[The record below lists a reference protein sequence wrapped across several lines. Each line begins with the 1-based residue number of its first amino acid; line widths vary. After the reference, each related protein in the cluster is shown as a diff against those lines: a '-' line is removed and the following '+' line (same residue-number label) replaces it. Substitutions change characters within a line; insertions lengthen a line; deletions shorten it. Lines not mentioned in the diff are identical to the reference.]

1 MKELDF
7 DKYYEAGEPEKRERA
22 FARATAIGLQDVDGL
37 KPSKYL
43 LETAQ
48 RNIEGEITADEAR
61 QIIDEYYET
70 KLGHDVPEDAKEA
83 DKVSARIVAIVNAP
97 GFRLSP
103 EYYLGLHKQIFDGVF
118 SHKGLS
124 EDAFVEHFAS
134 FISGI
139 WQIHPFREGNTRT
152 VALFAIKY
160 LQSMKYDVT
169 NDLFAV
175 KSWYFR
181 NALVRANY
189 TNRKLD
195 VEKTLLP
202 LEEFFK
208 VLIYR
213 LEIELKNRFLKIGA
227 EHGTRQGDSIK
238 DLHRRDDD
246 IKMTDD
252 VANDVVNG
260 VVKLTAAE
268 EKAVML
274 ILHDSHISAA
284 RLAAA
289 LGLKPRQGQRIIA
302 ALKTKA
308 NLKRRGADKN
318 GKWYF
323 ATGKESLTV
332 GGGKE

>member
-1 MKELDF
+1 M
-7 DKYYEAGEPEKRERA
+7 
-22 FARATAIGLQDVDGL
+22 
-37 KPSKYL
+37 
-43 LETAQ
+43 
-48 RNIEGEITADEAR
+48 
-61 QIIDEYYET
+61 
-70 KLGHDVPEDAKEA
+70 
-83 DKVSARIVAIVNAP
+83 
-97 GFRLSP
+97 
-103 EYYLGLHKQIFDGVF
+103 
-118 SHKGLS
+118 
-124 EDAFVEHFAS
+124 EHFAS

-208 VLIYR
+208 VLIYGH
-213 LEIELKNRFLKIGA
+213 EIELKNRFLKIGA
-227 EHGTRQGDSIK
+227 EYGTRQGESIK
-238 DLHRRDDD
+238 DLHRRDDG
-246 IKMTDD
+246 IKTIDD

-274 ILHDSHISAA
+274 ILRDSHISAA

-318 GKWYF
+318 GEWYF
-323 ATGKESLTV
+323 ATGKESLPV
-332 GGGKE
+332 GGGEK